1 MGTVILNMSKLSL
14 RKIQVGL
21 RSKLTNVTVTKLR
34 GFLAKGSVVHFFFF
48 YLILIFNGT

>member
-14 RKIQVGL
+14 RKIHVGL

-34 GFLAKGSVVHFFFF
+34 GFLAKGSIVHFFF